1 MRTEEKRGS
10 SKKRPTARRRKRV
23 ARKRKRDGIYL
34 CGGKRSTRIPAKW
47 LKILRSIPDYNP
59 LKTAA
64 EGMYFDADSAQ
75 LALDF
80 FPECLQHVKG
90 GRFAGQP
97 FALVLWEQGIIANLF
112 GWKRADGTRR
122 YRECMI
128 FVGRKNGK
136 TSLAAGIAL
145 EVLFCDGEPGAEIYS
160 AAAEAKQAAIIFD
173 VGTAM
178 VRKEQ
183 ALFDRCTIYGGGPTG
198 QSKAIVLKDMSGTW
212 KVLSADAKTKHGFNV
227 HCAIIDELHA
237 IPDRSLV
244 DVLLTGTGTRRQ
256 PLVVYTTTSDIE
268 RESVCNEK
276 VDYAEKVRDGHVDDP
291 CFLPVLYAATPD
303 DDWKKKSTWRK
314 ANPNYGI
321 SLEPEYVEREFR
333 RACETPGY
341 ENTFK
346 RLHLNLRT
354 EQMNRWLSL
363 DHWTACAHGVT
374 DAVACRQ
381 RMIEQLQGAECY
393 GGLDLGSTSDLTAL
407 CLYFELDESPD
418 ILLPWFWCP
427 RDGAKKKDRE
437 YRDLYDSWHRAGF
450 LEYTDGNIADYDRIR
465 EDINGITNQFGL
477 IDLAVDRLFQ
487 GAQLCTQLMDDG
499 LNVVAFGQGFLS
511 MAAPTKEFEER
522 VVAHRIMH
530 GANPIL
536 RWMASNVCV
545 ITDKVGNMK
554 PTKPDRN
561 SPLKVDGIVAA
572 IMALGRLTAQP
583 ATKPSVYEDPDYGL

>member
-1 MRTEEKRGS
+1 MRTEEKTGS
-10 SKKRPTARRRKRV
+10 SKKRSKARKKTARSARRQRV
-23 ARKRKRDGIYL
+23 YL
-34 CGGKRSTRIPAKW
+34 CQGRRSVRIPAKW
-47 LKILRSIPDYNP
+47 LKILRAIPGYDP
-59 LKTAA
+59 VGTAKP
-64 EGMYFDADSAQ
+64 GMYFDADAAR

-80 FPECLQHVKG
+80 FPECLRHVKG
-90 GRFAGQP
+90 ATHAGRP
-97 FALVLWEQGIIANLF
+97 FTLRFWEQGIVANLF

-122 YRECMI
+122 YRECLI

-136 TSLAAGIAL
+136 TTLAAGIAL
-145 EVLFCDGEPGAEIYS
+145 EVLFCDGEPGAEVYS

-173 VGTAM
+173 VGAAM
-178 VRKEQ
+178 VRKEE
-183 ALFDRCTIYGGGPTG
+183 ALFNRCTIYGGGPTG
-198 QSKAIVLKDMSGTW
+198 QSKAIVLKDLSGTW

-227 HCAIIDELHA
+227 HCAVIDELHV
-237 IPDRSLV
+237 IPDRRLV
-244 DVLLTGTGTRRQ
+244 DVLLTGTGTRKQ
-256 PLVVYTTTSDIE
+256 PLVIYTTTSDIE

-276 VDYAEKVRDGHVDDP
+276 VDYAEKVRDGHVEDAA
-291 CFLPVLYAATPD
+291 FLPVLYAARPE
-303 DDWKKKSTWRK
+303 DDWKKKRTWRR

-321 SLEPEYVEREFR
+321 SLQPEYLEREFR

-354 EQMNRWLSL
+354 EQMSRWLSME
-363 DHWTACAHGVT
+363 HWTACGAGVT
-374 DAVACRQ
+374 KAAAWRQ
-381 RMIEQLQGAECY
+381 KMIQELQGAECY

-407 CLYFELDESPD
+407 CLWFGRDEPPD

-427 RDGAKKKDRE
+427 RDGAKKKDHE

-450 LEYTDGNIADYDRIR
+450 LEYTDGNVADYDRIR
-465 EDINGITNQFGL
+465 EDINGIANQFGL
-477 IDLAVDRLFQ
+477 VDLAVDRLFQ

-522 VVAHRIMH
+522 VVAHLIQH
-530 GANPIL
+530 GANPLL

-545 ITDKVGNMK
+545 VTDKVGNMK
-554 PTKPDRN
+554 PTKPDRS

-572 IMALGRLTAQP
+572 IMALGRATAQP
-583 ATKPSVYEDPDYGL
+583 APKKSAYEDPDYGL